1 MRPSID
7 ILYMSVQVELKDP
20 MTDATASPQ
29 VLLLPTCLVDLFR
42 PAVGFAAADL
52 LERAGCR
59 VAVSE
64 HITCCGQPGYNAGDR
79 ALAIQI
85 AQQVIERCEPY
96 DYIVIP
102 SGSCAGMLRRHYPLL
117 FADDS
122 QWAPRARAVAA
133 KTFELTAFLADVRK
147 VTEVHAEFP
156 HPVTYHDSCS
166 GLRELGVRAQPRAL
180 LRSIPALSL
189 QELQGREVCCG
200 FGGLFCAKYPDISDR
215 MVSDKCAAVTATQAE
230 VLLGGDLGCLMNIA
244 GKLSRSG
251 SQVQVRHVAEVLA
264 GRITEPPLC
273 ADPDYKR

>member
-1 MRPSID
+1 M
-7 ILYMSVQVELKDP
+7 YVQVELKDL
-20 MTDATASPQ
+20 MTDATGSPQ

-42 PAVGFAAADL
+42 PTVGFAAAEL

-85 AQQVIERCEPY
+85 AQQVIEQCESY

-117 FADDS
+117 FADDLH
-122 QWAPRARAVAA
+122 WAPRARAVAA
-133 KTFELTAFLADVRK
+133 KTFELTAFLSDVRK
-147 VTEVHAEFP
+147 VTEVHAQFP
-156 HPVTYHDSCS
+156 HAVTYHDSCS

-180 LRSIPALSL
+180 LRSIPELSL
-189 QELQGREVCCG
+189 QELQGKDVCCG

-215 MVSDKCAAVTATQAE
+215 MVSDKCAAVAATQAE

-251 SQVQVRHVAEVLA
+251 SPVQVRHVAEVLA
-264 GRITEPPLC
+264 GHLTEAPLC
-273 ADPDYKR
+273 ADPDPKR